1 MKKTYQKPATAI
13 VRVATHRMVCTSPR
27 QMTQSV
33 SNETVSDINDLQS
46 RQGGSSLWGDD
57 EE

>member
-13 VRVATHRMVCTSPR
+13 VRVATNRMVCTSPR
-27 QMTQSV
+27 QMQIV

-46 RQGGSSLWGDD
+46 RQGGSSLWDDD
-57 EE
+57 ED